1 MTSEHRPISSL
12 KWTLTE
18 AAQQC
23 SVSRSTIRRYR
34 ESGKFP
40 NAEKQSGQWVIPVSD
55 LIAAGLNPGQPNPPN
70 KQPKESEEQSK
81 PEQGEQAQEIAEL
94 RAQLAIEQAHR
105 KAAEQVAAERERSLN
120 DLRQALRMIE
130 PPRQSF
136 SEKTAE
142 STQIEQLST
151 PQNSET
157 AKPESWWKRLFK

>member
-55 LIAAGLNPGQPNPPN
+55 LITAGLNPGRPSPPDEQPEE
-70 KQPKESEEQSK
+70 PKEHTALEQDD
-81 PEQGEQAQEIAEL
+81 QAQEIAEL

-105 KAAEQVAAERERSLN
+105 QAAEQIAAERERSLN

-130 PPRQSF
+130 PPRQNL
-136 SEKTAE
+136 SEEVNE
-142 STQIEQLST
+142 SAQSEQPRPQPNST
-151 PQNSET
+151 PSNP
-157 AKPESWWKRLFK
+157 KRWWSRLFK

>member
-1 MTSEHRPISSL
+1 MTPEHRPISSL

-40 NAEKQSGQWVIPVSD
+40 NAEKLNGQWVIPVSD
-55 LIAAGLNPGQPNPPN
+55 LIAAGLNPGRPSPPDEQPTEATDQPTPEQPN
-70 KQPKESEEQSK
+70 QT
-81 PEQGEQAQEIAEL
+81 QEIAEL

-105 KAAEQVAAERERSLN
+105 QAAEQVAAERERSLN

-130 PPRQSF
+130 PPKQNI
-136 SEKTAE
+136 SEEITEPPPPTKPSA
-142 STQIEQLST
+142 TQN
-151 PQNSET
+151 PPPV
-157 AKPESWWKRLFK
+157 KPKSWWKRLLK

>member
-1 MTSEHRPISSL
+1 MTPEHRPISSL

-40 NAEKQSGQWVIPVSD
+40 NAEKQNGQWVIPVSD
-55 LIAAGLNPGQPNPPN
+55 LIAAGLNPGQPNPPDE
-70 KQPKESEEQSK
+70 QPNESGESSA
-81 PEQGEQAQEIAEL
+81 PEQGDQAQEIAEL

-105 KAAEQVAAERERSLN
+105 QAAEQIAAERERSLN

-130 PPRQSF
+130 PPRQVF
-136 SEKTAE
+136 SEKSAKP
-142 STQIEQLST
+142 SQPQQPST

-157 AKPESWWKRLFK
+157 AKSESWWKRLFK